1 MMLSLKEELQVFKFE
16 AYVKLLKRLKQRYKI
31 IPFCEVTSKD
41 ESFLL
46 LRHDL
51 DASIKVA
58 LKMARAEKRLGVR
71 STYFVMFSNK
81 LYNILEKDNLE
92 ALRNLAKLGHEIGL
106 HYDVPTYEKYGG
118 DLRVTLETEIA
129 LLERLVDRKVFS
141 IACHNV
147 SIMTGEDPFKN
158 VTEYMNVYAPRFH
171 QNYVSDS
178 CRAWYPKHLEELL
191 NFKHEKVQLLI
202 HPFLWTEDVCELG
215 DVLEMLF
222 QDIEEENRNY
232 KRWWLKL
239 LKGAAKMRI
248 KDGNKRS
255 VGIIRRSRLKTND

>member
-1 MMLSLKEELQVFKFE
+1 MMLSLKEELQMFKFE
-16 AYVKLLKRLKQRYKI
+16 AYVKLLKWLKQRYKI
-31 IPFCEVTSKD
+31 IPFSEATSKKK
-41 ESFLL
+41 SFLL
-46 LRHDL
+46 LRHDI

-58 LKMARAEKRLGVR
+58 LKMATVERRLGVR

-106 HYDVPTYEKYGG
+106 HYDVQTYEKYGQ
-118 DLRVTLETEIA
+118 DLRATLEAEIA
-129 LLERLVDRKVFS
+129 LLERLIDSKVSS

-147 SIMTGEDPFKN
+147 SIMTGEDPFRN
-158 VTEYMNVYAPRFH
+158 IAEYRNVYAPRFH

-178 CRAWYPKHLEELL
+178 CRAWYPRDLEELL
-191 NFKHEKVQLLI
+191 NFKHEKVQVLI
-202 HPFLWTEDVCELG
+202 HPFLWTKDVCELD

-222 QDIEEENRNY
+222 EDVEEENREY

-239 LKGAAKMRI
+239 LKDVAKMRI
-248 KDGNKRS
+248 KDGNKRYVVACGEKQS
-255 VGIIRRSRLKTND
+255 